1 MVAACEQW
9 REPLGVAPWE
19 LQLGHAVGG
28 NVRVDAGGVPSL
40 SESIDVGVDDVSDL
54 IGVIDVSNNCRLAF
68 GAESAE

>member
-1 MVAACEQW
+1 MIAACEQW
-9 REPLGVAPWE
+9 RESLGVAPWE

-40 SESIDVGVDDVSDL
+40 IEGVDAVVDDVSEL
-54 IGVIDVSNNCRLAF
+54 IGEIDVSNNWRLAF

>member
-1 MVAACEQW
+1 MIAACEQW

-40 SESIDVGVDDVSDL
+40 SESINAVVDDVSEL
-54 IGVIDVSNNCRLAF
+54 IGDIDVSNNWRLAF
-68 GAESAE
+68 VAESAE

>member
-28 NVRVDAGGVPSL
+28 NVRVDAIGVPSL
-40 SESIDVGVDDVSDL
+40 SESVDVGVDGGSEL
-54 IGVIDVSNNCRLAF
+54 IGEIDVSNN
-68 GAESAE
+68 